1 AFRPLGRALSYFGL
15 RLTSPGWRHTS
26 IAEASSGTGASSS
39 PSMPTSER
47 LLRCRQLHSVVPAGR
62 FRRDISVTDV
72 AVQGLA
78 IAFRRR
84 TVATTPA
91 GHDADDLPGRD
102 GVLGGFAHVS
112 HGAVGRGDLHAVDG
126 TVLPAPEPPGRRR
139 LALEAEGDEGRQ
151 QEVVV
156 ALDAEAPAVASGA
169 TRVLAQPVAGD
180 ANQRKRSEEHTSE
193 LQSRGHLVC
202 RLLLEKKKQEEQRD

>member
-1 AFRPLGRALSYFGL
+1 GANRARGPAAAFPDLPVTLPDRLADERIRVELVQSGSVHLADCGTVVIDPAAIGTTLHRVYSTRPFRPAE
-15 RLTSPGWRHTS
+15 LTSPGWRHTS

-62 FRRDISVTDV
+62 FRRDISVMDV

-102 GVLGGFAHVS
+102 GVLGGFAHVP
-112 HGAVGRGDLHAVDG
+112 HGAVGRGDL
-126 TVLPAPEPPGRRR
+126 
-139 LALEAEGDEGRQ
+139 
-151 QEVVV
+151 
-156 ALDAEAPAVASGA
+156 
-169 TRVLAQPVAGD
+169 QPV
-180 ANQRKRSEEHTSE
+180 
-193 LQSRGHLVC
+193 
-202 RLLLEKKKQEEQRD
+202 